1 MRVGTYLPYNKN
13 SQPSNCLRCAEP
25 REHEITLATYSTTE
39 NIEPYIDATKEAC
52 GSLIKK
58 SIKSIMGLIPKS
70 S

>member
-1 MRVGTYLPYNKN
+1 M
-13 SQPSNCLRCAEP
+13 PSVCRA

-52 GSLIKK
+52 GSLINK